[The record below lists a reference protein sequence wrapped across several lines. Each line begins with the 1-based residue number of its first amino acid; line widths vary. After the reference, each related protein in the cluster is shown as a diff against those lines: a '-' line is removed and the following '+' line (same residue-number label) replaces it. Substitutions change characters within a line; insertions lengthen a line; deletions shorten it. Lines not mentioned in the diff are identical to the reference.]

1 MVVAKAEPAVDT
13 VYQARVDPVGG
24 VANRETLPEPHL
36 AAPVAVG
43 KAGRAFTVANTAVR
57 VADTQ
62 PVEVLIAPTKKVV
75 FAEMLAVV

>member
-1 MVVAKAEPAVDT
+1 MVVASAVPAVVT

-24 VANRETLPEPHL
+24 VANKETLPEPHL

-43 KAGRAFTVANTAVR
+43 KAGRAFTVATTAVL

-62 PVEVLIAPTKKVV
+62 PVEVLMVST
-75 FAEMLAVV
+75 